1 MRSSSLFIKSDFW
14 LGHEQFIKD
23 LISGVT
29 VGIVALPLAI
39 GFGITSGM
47 SAQAGIATAI
57 LAGLIAAIFGGSR
70 FQVSGPTGA
79 MTVVLIPVIAKNGL
93 AAIPVLGLIAGLI
106 VVAMSVL
113 RLGGIINRIP
123 WSVVE
128 GFTLGIAVVIALQ
141 QLPMALGVA
150 KGEGDRT
157 LQVAI
162 NTVKG
167 AINSGVHASTIA
179 ILLLTLLI
187 KFNIVK
193 IIERLKLKPYVPASF
208 SALAITTAIVALFK
222 LDVAKIGEIP
232 RNVFIWHG
240 SELHFSTALITP
252 AILIALLA
260 AIESLLAARVADGM
274 SHAQEKFHPNRELF
288 GQGLATMVASLFGG
302 QPATGAI
309 ARTSVNIRS
318 GGKTKMAAII
328 HAIFLLIVV
337 LLLSPIFALIPLPAI
352 AGVLIGTS
360 VRILN
365 PHNIRE
371 QLRSTW
377 QEVSTYVVT
386 AVVTITVDLIWAIFI
401 GIALHFILNV
411 LGNKTHENEAS
422 SQSLL

>member
-1 MRSSSLFIKSDFW
+1 MKLSEFW
-14 LGHEQFIKD
+14 VDRDQFLKD
-23 LISGVT
+23 LVSGVT

-57 LAGLIAAIFGGSR
+57 LAGLIAAVFGGSR

-79 MTVVLIPVIAKNGL
+79 MTVVLIPVIAKNGIE
-93 AAIPVLGLIAGLI
+93 AIPALGLMAGVI
-106 VVAMSVL
+106 VIAMSVL

-123 WSVVE
+123 WAVVE

-157 LQVAI
+157 LEVAI
-162 NTVKG
+162 NTVTG
-167 AINSGVHASTIA
+167 AIDNGVRSSTIG

-208 SALAITTAIVALFK
+208 SALAITTVIVALLN

-232 RNVFIWHG
+232 RNVFIWKG
-240 SELHFSTALITP
+240 TGLHFSSSLITP
-252 AILIALLA
+252 ALLIALLA

-274 SHAQEKFHPNRELF
+274 THSKEKFHPNKELF
-288 GQGLATMVASLFGG
+288 GQGLATMVASIFGG

-318 GGKTKMAAII
+318 GGKTKSATCIISLDCCLASLACICSDSSACNRRSLDWYVSANLKSAQHPRTVAI
-328 HAIFLLIVV
+328 HLAGNQHLLCY
-337 LLLSPIFALIPLPAI
+337 S
-352 AGVLIGTS
+352 S
-360 VRILN
+360 R
-365 PHNIRE
+365 HDHS
-371 QLRSTW
+371 RS
-377 QEVSTYVVT
+377 
-386 AVVTITVDLIWAIFI
+386 
-401 GIALHFILNV
+401 N
-411 LGNKTHENEAS
+411 LGNLYRYCP
-422 SQSLL
+422 SLHPATF

>member
-1 MRSSSLFIKSDFW
+1 MKFPISEFW
-14 LGHEQFIKD
+14 IGREQFGRD
-23 LISGVT
+23 LVAGVT

-57 LAGLIAAIFGGSR
+57 LAGFIAALFGGSR
-70 FQVSGPTGA
+70 YQVSGPTGA
-79 MTVVLIPVIAKNGL
+79 MTVVLIPVISKNGIE
-93 AAIPVLGLIAGLI
+93 AIPVLGLMAGAI
-106 VVAMSVL
+106 VIAMSVL

-150 KGEGDRT
+150 KGEGQRT

-162 NTVKG
+162 NTVTG
-167 AINSGVHASTIA
+167 AIESGVKLSTVS
-179 ILLLTLLI
+179 ILILTLLI

-193 IIERLKLKPYVPASF
+193 IVEHFKLKPYIPASF
-208 SALAITTAIVALFK
+208 SALAITTVIVAAMR

-232 RNVFIWHG
+232 RNVFEWSG
-240 SELHFSTALITP
+240 NGLHHSSSLITP

-274 SHAQEKFHPNRELF
+274 SHSEQKFHPNKELF
-288 GQGLATMVASLFGG
+288 GQGLATMAASIFGG

-318 GGKTKMAAII
+318 GGKTKMAALI
-328 HAIFLLIVV
+328 HALFLLIVV

-365 PHNIRE
+365 PKSIRE
-371 QLRSTW
+371 QLTSTW
-377 QEVSTYVVT
+377 QEVTTYVVT
-386 AVVTITVDLIWAIFI
+386 AIVTITVDLIWAIFI
-401 GIALHFILNV
+401 GIALHFV
-411 LGNKTHENEAS
+411 LITTKRHSHKEIY
-422 SQSLL
+422 

>member
-1 MRSSSLFIKSDFW
+1 MSFGSLFTKSDFW
-14 LGHEQFIKD
+14 VSREQFGRD
-23 LISGVT
+23 LVAGVT

-79 MTVVLIPVIAKNGL
+79 MTVVLIPVIAKNGIE
-93 AAIPVLGLIAGLI
+93 AIPVLGLMAGLI
-106 VVAMSVL
+106 VISMSVL

-123 WSVVE
+123 WAVVE

-157 LQVAI
+157 LLVAI
-162 NTVKG
+162 NTAK
-167 AINSGVHASTIA
+167 HAFDNRIQISTLS
-179 ILLLTLLI
+179 ILILTLLI

-193 IIERLKLKPYVPASF
+193 LVERMKLKSYVPASF
-208 SALAITTAIVALFK
+208 SALAITTVVVSLLK
-222 LDVAKIGEIP
+222 LDVAKIGDIP
-232 RNVFIWHG
+232 RNVFTWKG
-240 SELHFSTALITP
+240 SGLHFSSSLITP
-252 AILIALLA
+252 AFLIALLA

-274 SHAQEKFHPNRELF
+274 THTKNKFHPNKELF
-288 GQGLATMVASLFGG
+288 GQGLATMAASIFGG

-318 GGKTKMAAII
+318 GGKTKLAALI
-328 HAIFLLIVV
+328 HALFLLVVV
-337 LLLSPIFALIPLPAI
+337 LMLSPIFALIPLPAI

-360 VRILN
+360 IRILN

-377 QEVSTYVVT
+377 QEIAAYVAT
-386 AVVTITVDLIWAIFI
+386 AVVTITVDLIWAIFV
-401 GIALHFILNV
+401 GIAVHF
-411 LGNKTHENEAS
+411 
-422 SQSLL
+422 LLLPTNRKS

>member
-1 MRSSSLFIKSDFW
+1 MNFRREEFW
-14 LGHEQFIKD
+14 ISREQFGRD
-23 LISGVT
+23 LVAGVT

-47 SAQAGIATAI
+47 SAQAGISTAI
-57 LAGLIAAIFGGSR
+57 LAGFIAALFGGSR

-79 MTVVLIPVIAKNGL
+79 MTVVLIPVIANNGIE
-93 AAIPVLGLIAGLI
+93 AIPVLGLMAGLI
-106 VVAMSVL
+106 VIAMSVL

-123 WSVVE
+123 WAVVE

-141 QLPMALGVA
+141 QIPMALGVS
-150 KGEGDRT
+150 KGEGERT
-157 LQVAI
+157 LQVAV

-167 AINSGVHASTIA
+167 AIESGLHTSTLA
-179 ILLLTLLI
+179 ILILTLVI

-193 IIERLKLKPYVPASF
+193 VVEKLKLKPYVPASF
-208 SALAITTAIVALFK
+208 SALAITTVVVALLN
-222 LDVAKIGEIP
+222 LDVAKIGDIP
-232 RNVFIWHG
+232 RNVFIWKG
-240 SELHFSTALITP
+240 SQLEFASSLVTP

-274 SHAQEKFHPNRELF
+274 SHATVKFQPNKELF
-288 GQGLATMVASLFGG
+288 GQGLATMVASIFGG

-318 GGKTKMAAII
+318 GGKTKMAALI
-328 HAIFLLIVV
+328 HALFLLIIV
-337 LLLSPIFALIPLPAI
+337 LVLSPVFALIPLPAI

-365 PHNIRE
+365 PKSIRE
-371 QLRSTW
+371 QLTSTW

-386 AVVTITVDLIWAIFI
+386 ALVTITVDLIWAIFV
-401 GIALHFILNV
+401 GIALHF
-411 LGNKTHENEAS
+411 
-422 SQSLL
+422 LLLPTRKS

>member
-1 MRSSSLFIKSDFW
+1 MIIRREEFW
-14 LGHEQFIKD
+14 VGRDQFGRD
-23 LISGVT
+23 LVAGVT
-29 VGIVALPLAI
+29 VGVVALPLAI

-57 LAGLIAAIFGGSR
+57 LAGFIAALFGGSR

-79 MTVVLIPVIAKNGL
+79 MTVVLIPVISKNGIE
-93 AAIPVLGLIAGLI
+93 AIPALGLIAGLI
-106 VVAMSVL
+106 VIAMSIV

-123 WSVVE
+123 WAVVE

-141 QLPMALGVA
+141 QLPMALGVV
-150 KGEGDRT
+150 KGEGERT
-157 LQVAI
+157 LQVAF

-167 AINSGVHASTIA
+167 ASENGLHSSTLA
-179 ILLLTLLI
+179 ILALTLII

-193 IIERLKLKPYVPASF
+193 VVERLKLKPYVPASF
-208 SALAITTAIVALFK
+208 SALAITTAIVAIFH
-222 LDVAKIGEIP
+222 LDVAKIGDIP
-232 RNVFIWHG
+232 RNVFIWQG
-240 SELHFSTALITP
+240 SLLNFSSDLITP

-274 SHAQEKFHPNRELF
+274 SHAKEKFHPNKELF
-288 GQGLATMVASLFGG
+288 GQGLATMVASIFGG

-318 GGKTKMAAII
+318 GGKTKTAALI
-328 HAIFLLIVV
+328 HALFLLLVV
-337 LLLSPIFALIPLPAI
+337 LLLSPVFALIPLPAI

-365 PHNIRE
+365 PHNVLE

-377 QEVSTYVVT
+377 QELTTYVVT
-386 AVVTITVDLIWAIFI
+386 ALVTIAVDLIWAIFV
-401 GIALHFILNV
+401 GIALHFV
-411 LGNKTHENEAS
+411 LKLSNYFSK
-422 SQSLL
+422 

>member
-1 MRSSSLFIKSDFW
+1 MKFPITDYWIGR
-14 LGHEQFIKD
+14 EQFFRD
-23 LISGVT
+23 LVAGIT

-57 LAGLIAAIFGGSR
+57 IAGFIAALFGGSR
-70 FQVSGPTGA
+70 YQVSGPTGA
-79 MTVVLIPVIAKNGL
+79 MTVVLIPVIAKNGIE
-93 AAIPVLGLIAGLI
+93 AIPVLGLMAGLI
-106 VVAMSVL
+106 VIAMSAL
-113 RLGGIINRIP
+113 RLGGTINRIP

-141 QLPMALGVA
+141 QLPMALGVV

-162 NTVKG
+162 NTIKG
-167 AINSGVHASTIA
+167 AIDVGINISTLS
-179 ILLLTLLI
+179 ILALTLLI

-208 SALAITTAIVALFK
+208 SALAITTVIVGLLN
-222 LDVAKIGEIP
+222 LDVAKIGDIP
-232 RNVFIWHG
+232 RNVFTWKG
-240 SELHFSTALITP
+240 TGLHFSSSLITP

-274 SHAQEKFHPNRELF
+274 THTQEKFHPNKELF
-288 GQGLATMVASLFGG
+288 GQGLATMVASIFGG

-318 GGKTKMAAII
+318 GGKTKMAALI
-328 HAIFLLIVV
+328 HALFLLIVV
-337 LLLSPIFALIPLPAI
+337 LLLSPVFALIPLPAI

-386 AVVTITVDLIWAIFI
+386 AIVTITVDLIWAIFV
-401 GIALHFILNV
+401 GIALHFILA
-411 LGNKTHENEAS
+411 LTRKS
-422 SQSLL
+422 

>member
-1 MRSSSLFIKSDFW
+1 MKFPIHEYWIGR
-14 LGHEQFIKD
+14 EQFGRD
-23 LISGVT
+23 LVSGVT

-57 LAGLIAAIFGGSR
+57 LAGLIAAVFGGSR

-79 MTVVLIPVIAKNGL
+79 MTVVLIPVIAKNGIE
-93 AAIPVLGLIAGLI
+93 AIPALGLMAGLI
-106 VVAMSVL
+106 VIAMSVL

-123 WSVVE
+123 WAVVE

-141 QLPMALGVA
+141 QLPMALGVV

-167 AINSGVHASTIA
+167 AIDSGVQSSTIA

-193 IIERLKLKPYVPASF
+193 VIERLKLKPYVPASF
-208 SALAITTAIVALFK
+208 SALAITTVIVALLN

-232 RNVFIWHG
+232 RNVFIWNG
-240 SELHFSTALITP
+240 TSLHFSTSLMTP

-274 SHAQEKFHPNRELF
+274 THSKEKFHPNKELF
-288 GQGLATMVASLFGG
+288 GQGLATMVASIFGG

-318 GGKTKMAAII
+318 GGKTKSAAII

-337 LLLSPIFALIPLPAI
+337 LLLSPVFALIPLPAI

-371 QLRSTW
+371 QMRSTW
-377 QEVSTYVVT
+377 QEVSTYVIT
-386 AVVTITVDLIWAIFI
+386 AIVTITVDLIWAIFV
-401 GIALHFILNV
+401 GIALH
-411 LGNKTHENEAS
+411 A
-422 SQSLL
+422 LLLFLKK

>member
-1 MRSSSLFIKSDFW
+1 MKLSEFW
-14 LGHEQFIKD
+14 IGRDQFIKD
-23 LISGVT
+23 LVSGVT

-57 LAGLIAAIFGGSR
+57 LAGFIAALFGGSR

-79 MTVVLIPVIAKNGL
+79 MTVVLIPVIAKNGIE
-93 AAIPVLGLIAGLI
+93 AIPVLGLMAGLI
-106 VVAMSVL
+106 VIAMSVL

-167 AINSGVHASTIA
+167 AIDNGVHSSTIV

-193 IIERLKLKPYVPASF
+193 LVERLKLKPYVPASF
-208 SALAITTAIVALFK
+208 SALAITTIIVALFN

-232 RNVFIWHG
+232 RNVFSWNG
-240 SELHFSTALITP
+240 DGLHFSTALVTP

-260 AIESLLAARVADGM
+260 AIESLLAARVADGLTH
-274 SHAQEKFHPNRELF
+274 SQDKFHPNKELF
-288 GQGLATMVASLFGG
+288 GQGLATMVASIFGG

-318 GGKTKMAAII
+318 GGKTKMAALV
-328 HAIFLLIVV
+328 HALFLLAVV
-337 LLLSPIFALIPLPAI
+337 LLLSPVFALIPLPSI

-365 PHNIRE
+365 PKNVRE
-371 QLRSTW
+371 QLTSTW

-386 AVVTITVDLIWAIFI
+386 AVVTITVDLIWAIFV
-401 GIALHFILNV
+401 GIALHFFL
-411 LGNKTHENEAS
+411 
-422 SQSLL
+422 SLTRKKN

>member
-1 MRSSSLFIKSDFW
+1 MSLLRFPTSDFW
-14 LGHEQFIKD
+14 IGREQFGRD
-23 LISGVT
+23 LVAGVT

-57 LAGLIAAIFGGSR
+57 LAGFIAALFGGSR

-79 MTVVLIPVIAKNGL
+79 MTVVLIPVIANNGIE
-93 AAIPVLGLIAGLI
+93 AIPVLGLMAGAI
-106 VVAMSVL
+106 VILMSIL
-113 RLGGIINRIP
+113 RLGGVINRIP

-150 KGEGDRT
+150 KGEGERT

-162 NTVKG
+162 NTVQG
-167 AINSGVHASTIA
+167 AIESGLQISTLA
-179 ILLLTLLI
+179 ILILTLII

-193 IIERLKLKPYVPASF
+193 IVEKLKLKPYVPASF
-208 SALAITTAIVALFK
+208 SALAITTVVVAIMR
-222 LDVAKIGEIP
+222 LDVAKIGDIP
-232 RNVFIWHG
+232 RNVFIWRG
-240 SELHFSTALITP
+240 TQLEFATSLITP

-274 SHAQEKFHPNRELF
+274 SHSEEKFHPNKELF
-288 GQGLATMVASLFGG
+288 GQGLATMVASIFGG

-318 GGKTKMAAII
+318 GGKTKIAALI
-328 HAIFLLIVV
+328 HALFLLIVV

-365 PHNIRE
+365 PKSIRE
-371 QLRSTW
+371 QLTSTW
-377 QEVSTYVVT
+377 QEVTTYVVT
-386 AVVTITVDLIWAIFI
+386 AIVTITVDLIWAIFV
-401 GIALHFILNV
+401 GIALHFALSTTKRHSHKEID
-411 LGNKTHENEAS
+411 
-422 SQSLL
+422 

>member
-1 MRSSSLFIKSDFW
+1 MKFPISEFW
-14 LGHEQFIKD
+14 IGREQFGRD
-23 LISGVT
+23 LVAGVT

-57 LAGLIAAIFGGSR
+57 LAGFIAALFGGSR
-70 FQVSGPTGA
+70 YQVSGPTGA
-79 MTVVLIPVIAKNGL
+79 MTVVLIPVISKNGIE
-93 AAIPVLGLIAGLI
+93 AIPVLGLMAGAI
-106 VVAMSVL
+106 VIAMSVL

-150 KGEGDRT
+150 KGEGQRT

-162 NTVKG
+162 NTVTG
-167 AINSGVHASTIA
+167 AIESGVKLSTVS
-179 ILLLTLLI
+179 ILILTLLI

-193 IIERLKLKPYVPASF
+193 IVEHFKLKPYIPASF
-208 SALAITTAIVALFK
+208 SALAITTVIVAAMR

-232 RNVFIWHG
+232 RNVFEWSG
-240 SELHFSTALITP
+240 NGLHYSSSLITP

-274 SHAQEKFHPNRELF
+274 SHSEQKFHPNKELF
-288 GQGLATMVASLFGG
+288 GQGLATMAASIFGG

-318 GGKTKMAAII
+318 GGKTKMAALI
-328 HAIFLLIVV
+328 HALFLLIVV

-365 PHNIRE
+365 PKSIRE
-371 QLRSTW
+371 QLTSTW
-377 QEVSTYVVT
+377 QEVTTYVVT
-386 AVVTITVDLIWAIFI
+386 AIVTITVDLIWAIFI
-401 GIALHFILNV
+401 GIALHFV
-411 LGNKTHENEAS
+411 LITTKRHSHKEIY
-422 SQSLL
+422 

>member
-1 MRSSSLFIKSDFW
+1 MIFRREELWINR
-14 LGHEQFIKD
+14 EQFGRDIVAG
-23 LISGVT
+23 IT

-47 SAQAGIATAI
+47 SAQAGISTAI
-57 LAGLIAAIFGGSR
+57 IAGFIAALFGGSR

-79 MTVVLIPVIAKNGL
+79 MTVVLIPVIAKNGIE
-93 AAIPVLGLIAGLI
+93 AIPVLGLMAGLI
-106 VVAMSVL
+106 VIAMSVL
-113 RLGGIINRIP
+113 GLGTIINRIP
-123 WSVVE
+123 WAVVE

-141 QLPMALGVA
+141 QLPMALGVV

-167 AINSGVHASTIA
+167 AIESGFQLQTLA
-179 ILLLTLLI
+179 ILVLTLLI

-193 IIERLKLKPYVPASF
+193 IVEKLKLKPYVPASF
-208 SALAITTAIVALFK
+208 SALAITTLVVALMH
-222 LDVAKIGEIP
+222 LDVAKIGDIP
-232 RNVFIWHG
+232 RNIFIWKG
-240 SELHFSTALITP
+240 SSLTFSSSLITP

-274 SHAQEKFHPNRELF
+274 THAKDKFHPNKELF
-288 GQGLATMVASLFGG
+288 GQGLATMAASIFGG

-318 GGKTKMAAII
+318 GGKTKMAALI
-328 HAIFLLIVV
+328 HSLFLLIVV
-337 LLLSPIFALIPLPAI
+337 LLLSPVFALIPLPAI

-360 VRILN
+360 FRILN

-371 QLRSTW
+371 QLKSTW

-386 AVVTITVDLIWAIFI
+386 AVVTITVDLIWAIFV
-401 GIALHFILNV
+401 GITLHF
-411 LGNKTHENEAS
+411 
-422 SQSLL
+422 LLSRTKRNAE

>member
-1 MRSSSLFIKSDFW
+1 MSLGSVFNKEDFW
-14 LGHEQFIKD
+14 RGREQFGKD
-23 LISGVT
+23 LVAGVT

-47 SAQAGIATAI
+47 SAQAGISTAI
-57 LAGLIAAIFGGSR
+57 LAGFIAALFGGSR
-70 FQVSGPTGA
+70 YQVSGPTGA
-79 MTVVLIPVIAKNGL
+79 MTVVLIPVIAKNGIE
-93 AAIPVLGLIAGLI
+93 AIPVLGLMAGLI
-106 VVAMSVL
+106 VIAMSLL

-141 QLPMALGVA
+141 QLPMALGVV
-150 KGEGDRT
+150 KGGGDHT

-167 AINSGVHASTIA
+167 AVESGVHLSTIS
-179 ILLLTLLI
+179 ILIFTLFI

-208 SALAITTAIVALFK
+208 SALAITTVLVAIFK
-222 LDVAKIGEIP
+222 LDVAKIGDIP
-232 RNVFIWHG
+232 RNVFIWKG
-240 SELHFSTALITP
+240 SSLHVSSSLITP

-274 SHAQEKFHPNRELF
+274 THTQEKFHPNKELF
-288 GQGLATMVASLFGG
+288 GQGLATMVASIFGG

-318 GGKTKMAAII
+318 GGKTKMASLI
-328 HAIFLLIVV
+328 HALFLLIVV
-337 LLLSPIFALIPLPAI
+337 LLLSPVFALIPLPAI

-386 AVVTITVDLIWAIFI
+386 ALVTITVDLIWAIFV
-401 GIALHFILNV
+401 GITLHFIL
-411 LGNKTHENEAS
+411 
-422 SQSLL
+422 SLTRK

>member
-1 MRSSSLFIKSDFW
+1 MKLSEFW
-14 LGHEQFIKD
+14 LGRDQFFKD
-23 LISGVT
+23 LVAGVT

-57 LAGLIAAIFGGSR
+57 LAGLIAALFGGSR

-79 MTVVLIPVIAKNGL
+79 MTVVLIPVIAKNGIES
-93 AAIPVLGLIAGLI
+93 IPVLGLMAGLI
-106 VVAMSVL
+106 VIAMSAL

-123 WSVVE
+123 WAVVE

-162 NTVKG
+162 NTIKG
-167 AINSGVHASTIA
+167 AIDTGVHSSTIA
-179 ILLLTLLI
+179 ILLLTLLV

-193 IIERLKLKPYVPASF
+193 IIEWLKLKPYVPASF
-208 SALAITTAIVALFK
+208 SALAITTVIVAVFN

-232 RNVFIWHG
+232 RNVFDWNG
-240 SELHFSTALITP
+240 SGLHFTSALITP

-274 SHAQEKFHPNRELF
+274 THAKEKFHPNKELF
-288 GQGLATMVASLFGG
+288 GQGLATMVASIFGG

-318 GGKTKMAAII
+318 GGKTKSAAII
-328 HAIFLLIVV
+328 HAVFLLIVV
-337 LLLSPIFALIPLPAI
+337 LLLSPVFALIPLPAI

-365 PHNIRE
+365 PHNIKE

-377 QEVSTYVVT
+377 QEITTYLAT
-386 AVVTITVDLIWAIFI
+386 AIVTITVDLIWAIFV
-401 GIALHFILNV
+401 GIALHFILKV
-411 LGNKTHENEAS
+411 TPKNK
-422 SQSLL
+422 

>member
-1 MRSSSLFIKSDFW
+1 MKFPISEFW
-14 LGHEQFIKD
+14 MGREQFGKD
-23 LISGVT
+23 LIAGVT

-47 SAQAGIATAI
+47 SAQAGISTAI
-57 LAGLIAAIFGGSR
+57 LAGFIAAIFGGSR

-79 MTVVLIPVIAKNGL
+79 MTVVLIPVIAKNGTE
-93 AAIPVLGLIAGLI
+93 AIPVLGLMAGAI
-106 VVAMSVL
+106 VIAMSLL
-113 RLGGIINRIP
+113 RLGTIINRIP
-123 WSVVE
+123 WAVVE

-141 QLPMALGVA
+141 QLPMALGIV

-167 AINSGVHASTIA
+167 AIDAGVHLSTLS
-179 ILLLTLLI
+179 ILLLTLFI

-193 IIERLKLKPYVPASF
+193 IVERLKLKPYVPASF
-208 SALAITTAIVALFK
+208 SALAITTIIVAIFK
-222 LDVAKIGEIP
+222 LDVAKIGDIP
-232 RNVFIWHG
+232 RNVFIWRG
-240 SELHFSTALITP
+240 SQLEFATSLITP

-260 AIESLLAARVADGM
+260 AIESLLAARVADGL
-274 SHAQEKFHPNRELF
+274 SHATVKFHPNKELF
-288 GQGLATMVASLFGG
+288 GQGLATMVSSIFGG

-318 GGKTKMAAII
+318 GGKTKMAALV
-328 HAIFLLIVV
+328 HALFLLIVV
-337 LLLSPIFALIPLPAI
+337 LLLSPVFALIPLPAI

-371 QLRSTW
+371 QLTSTW
-377 QEVSTYVVT
+377 QEVSTYIVT
-386 AVVTITVDLIWAIFI
+386 AIVTITVDLIWAIFV
-401 GIALHFILNV
+401 GIALHFMLILF
-411 LGNKTHENEAS
+411 KS
-422 SQSLL
+422 DRK

>member
-1 MRSSSLFIKSDFW
+1 MKFSTTEYWVGR
-14 LGHEQFIKD
+14 EQFGRDVVAGI
-23 LISGVT
+23 T

-47 SAQAGIATAI
+47 SAQAGISTAI
-57 LAGLIAAIFGGSR
+57 LAGFIAALFGGSR
-70 FQVSGPTGA
+70 YQVSGPTGA
-79 MTVVLIPVIAKNGL
+79 MTVVLIPVIAKNGI
-93 AAIPVLGLIAGLI
+93 AAIPVLGLMAGLI
-106 VVAMSVL
+106 VIAMSVL

-123 WSVVE
+123 WAVVE

-141 QLPMALGVA
+141 QLPMALGVV
-150 KGEGDRT
+150 KGDGERT

-167 AINSGVHASTIA
+167 AIESGFQLSTIS
-179 ILLLTLLI
+179 ILVLTLLI

-193 IIERLKLKPYVPASF
+193 IIQRLKLKPYVPASF
-208 SALAITTAIVALFK
+208 SALAITTFIVAVFK
-222 LDVAKIGEIP
+222 LDVAKIGDIP
-232 RNVFIWHG
+232 RNVFIWKG
-240 SELHFSTALITP
+240 SGLQYSSSLISP

-274 SHAQEKFHPNRELF
+274 THTKEKFHPNKELF
-288 GQGLATMVASLFGG
+288 GQGLATMVASIFGG

-318 GGKTKMAAII
+318 GGKTKMAALI
-328 HAIFLLIVV
+328 HALFLLIVV
-337 LLLSPIFALIPLPAI
+337 LVLSPVFALIPLPAI

-371 QLRSTW
+371 QLTSTW
-377 QEVSTYVVT
+377 QEISTYVVT
-386 AVVTITVDLIWAIFI
+386 AIVTITVDLIWAIFV
-401 GIALHFILNV
+401 GIALHFV
-411 LGNKTHENEAS
+411 L
-422 SQSLL
+422 LLTRKKS

>member
-1 MRSSSLFIKSDFW
+1 MGR
-14 LGHEQFIKD
+14 EQFGKD
-23 LISGVT
+23 LVAGVT

-47 SAQAGIATAI
+47 SAQAGISTAI
-57 LAGLIAAIFGGSR
+57 LAGFIAALFGGSR
-70 FQVSGPTGA
+70 YQVSGPTGA
-79 MTVVLIPVIAKNGL
+79 MTVVLIPVIAKNGIE
-93 AAIPVLGLIAGLI
+93 AIPVLGLMAGLI
-106 VVAMSVL
+106 VIAMSLL
-113 RLGGIINRIP
+113 RLGGVINRIP

-141 QLPMALGVA
+141 QLPMALGVV

-167 AINSGVHASTIA
+167 AIDSGVHLSTLA
-179 ILLLTLLI
+179 ILLLTLVI

-193 IIERLKLKPYVPASF
+193 IVERLKLKSYVPASF
-208 SALAITTAIVALFK
+208 SALAITTVIVAIFK
-222 LDVAKIGEIP
+222 LDVAKIGVIP
-232 RNVFIWHG
+232 RNVFIWRG
-240 SELHFSTALITP
+240 FDLHYSSSLITP
-252 AILIALLA
+252 TILIALLA

-274 SHAQEKFHPNRELF
+274 THTKNKFHPNKELF
-288 GQGLATMVASLFGG
+288 GQGLATMVASIFGG

-318 GGKTKMAAII
+318 GGKTKMAALI
-328 HAIFLLIVV
+328 HALFLLIVV
-337 LLLSPIFALIPLPAI
+337 LLLSPVFALIPLPAI

-377 QEVSTYVVT
+377 QEISTYVLT
-386 AVVTITVDLIWAIFI
+386 ALVTITVDLIWAIFV
-401 GIALHFILNV
+401 GIALHF
-411 LGNKTHENEAS
+411 
-422 SQSLL
+422 LLLPTRRKS

>member
-1 MRSSSLFIKSDFW
+1 LKTINFRKEEFW
-14 LGHEQFIKD
+14 ISREQFGRD
-23 LISGVT
+23 LVAGVT

-57 LAGLIAAIFGGSR
+57 IAGFLAAIFGGSR

-79 MTVVLIPVIAKNGL
+79 MTVVLIPVIANNGI
-93 AAIPVLGLIAGLI
+93 AAIPVLGLLAGLI
-106 VVAMSVL
+106 VIAMSVL
-113 RLGGIINRIP
+113 RLGTIINRIP

-141 QLPMALGVA
+141 QLPMALGVV
-150 KGEGDRT
+150 KGEGERT
-157 LQVAI
+157 LQVAF
-162 NTVKG
+162 NTVKR
-167 AINSGVHASTIA
+167 ASEEGFHLSTLF

-193 IIERLKLKPYVPASF
+193 IVERLKLKPYVPASF
-208 SALAITTAIVALFK
+208 SALALTTLIVYIFK

-232 RNVFIWHG
+232 RNVFIWEG
-240 SELHFSTALITP
+240 TNLNFVSSLITP

-274 SHAQEKFHPNRELF
+274 SHATEKFQPNKELF
-288 GQGLATMVASLFGG
+288 GQGFATMVASIFGG

-318 GGKTKMAAII
+318 GGKTKTAAIV
-328 HAIFLLIVV
+328 HALFLLIVV
-337 LLLSPIFALIPLPAI
+337 LLLSPVFALIPLPAI

-360 VRILN
+360 IRILN
-365 PHNIRE
+365 PNNIRE

-377 QEVSTYVVT
+377 QEVSTYLVT
-386 AVVTITVDLIWAIFI
+386 ALVTITVDLIWAII
-401 GIALHFILNV
+401 VGISLH
-411 LGNKTHENEAS
+411 
-422 SQSLL
+422 LLLSVNIRRN

>member
-1 MRSSSLFIKSDFW
+1 MIFRREEFW
-14 LGHEQFIKD
+14 VGREQFGRD
-23 LISGVT
+23 LIAGVT

-57 LAGLIAAIFGGSR
+57 LAGFIAALFGGSR

-79 MTVVLIPVIAKNGL
+79 MTVVLIPVITKNGIE
-93 AAIPVLGLIAGLI
+93 AIPVLGLMAGLI
-106 VVAMSVL
+106 VIAMSVV

-141 QLPMALGVA
+141 QLPMALGVV

-167 AINSGVHASTIA
+167 AIDNGFKGSTIF
-179 ILLLTLLI
+179 ILALTLLI

-193 IIERLKLKPYVPASF
+193 VVERLKLKPYVPASF
-208 SALAITTAIVALFK
+208 SALAITTLLVALFK
-222 LDVAKIGEIP
+222 LDVAKIGDIP
-232 RNVFIWHG
+232 RNVFIWKG
-240 SELHFSTALITP
+240 SALHFSSSLITP

-274 SHAQEKFHPNRELF
+274 SHSKEKFHPNKELF
-288 GQGLATMVASLFGG
+288 GQGLATLAASIFGG

-318 GGKTKMAAII
+318 GGKTKMAALI
-328 HAIFLLIVV
+328 HAFFLLLVV
-337 LLLSPIFALIPLPAI
+337 LVLSPVFALIPLPAI

-377 QEVSTYVVT
+377 QEITTYAVT
-386 AVVTITVDLIWAIFI
+386 ALVTITVDLIWAIFV
-401 GIALHFILNV
+401 GIAVHF
-411 LGNKTHENEAS
+411 
-422 SQSLL
+422 LLKLVKKN

>member
-1 MRSSSLFIKSDFW
+1 MKFPISDYW
-14 LGHEQFIKD
+14 VGREQFGKD
-23 LISGVT
+23 LVAGVT

-47 SAQAGIATAI
+47 SAQAGISTAI
-57 LAGLIAAIFGGSR
+57 LAGFIAALFGGSR

-79 MTVVLIPVIAKNGL
+79 MTVVLIPVIANNGIS
-93 AAIPVLGLIAGLI
+93 AIPVLGLMAGLI
-106 VVAMSVL
+106 VIAMSVL

-123 WSVVE
+123 WAVVE

-150 KGEGDRT
+150 KGEGDHT

-162 NTVKG
+162 STVRG
-167 AINSGVHASTIA
+167 AIESGFHASTLS
-179 ILLLTLLI
+179 ILALTLLI

-193 IIERLKLKPYVPASF
+193 IVEGLKLKSYVPASF
-208 SALAITTAIVALFK
+208 SALAITTLIVQLAH

-232 RNVFIWHG
+232 RNVFIWRG
-240 SELHFSTALITP
+240 SSLEFSTSLITP

-274 SHAQEKFHPNRELF
+274 THAKEKFHPNKELF
-288 GQGLATMVASLFGG
+288 GQGLATMVASIFGG

-318 GGKTKMAAII
+318 GGKTKMAALT
-328 HAIFLLIVV
+328 HALFLLIVV

-386 AVVTITVDLIWAIFI
+386 ALVTITVDLIWAIFV
-401 GIALHFILNV
+401 GIALHFV
-411 LGNKTHENEAS
+411 L
-422 SQSLL
+422 SLTKRD

>member
-1 MRSSSLFIKSDFW
+1 MNFRREEFW
-14 LGHEQFIKD
+14 ISREQFGRD
-23 LISGVT
+23 LVAGVT

-47 SAQAGIATAI
+47 SAQAGISTAI
-57 LAGLIAAIFGGSR
+57 LAGFIAALFGGSR

-79 MTVVLIPVIAKNGL
+79 MTVVLIPVIANNGIE
-93 AAIPVLGLIAGLI
+93 AIPVLGLMAGLI
-106 VVAMSVL
+106 VIAMSVL

-123 WSVVE
+123 WAVVE

-141 QLPMALGVA
+141 QIPMALGVS
-150 KGEGDRT
+150 KGEGERT

-167 AINSGVHASTIA
+167 AIESGLHTSTLA
-179 ILLLTLLI
+179 ILVLTLII

-193 IIERLKLKPYVPASF
+193 VVEKLKLKPYVPASF
-208 SALAITTAIVALFK
+208 SALAITTLVVALLN
-222 LDVAKIGEIP
+222 LDVAKIGDIP
-232 RNVFIWHG
+232 RNVFIWKG
-240 SELHFSTALITP
+240 SQLEFATSLISP

-274 SHAQEKFHPNRELF
+274 SHATVKFQPNKELF
-288 GQGLATMVASLFGG
+288 GQGLATMVASIFGG

-318 GGKTKMAAII
+318 GGKTKMAALI
-328 HAIFLLIVV
+328 HALFLLIVV
-337 LLLSPIFALIPLPAI
+337 LVLSPVFALIPLPAI

-365 PHNIRE
+365 PKSVRE
-371 QLRSTW
+371 QLTSTW

-386 AVVTITVDLIWAIFI
+386 ALVTITVDLIWAIFV
-401 GIALHFILNV
+401 GIALHFIL
-411 LGNKTHENEAS
+411 LPTKKKF
-422 SQSLL
+422 

>member
-1 MRSSSLFIKSDFW
+1 MNFRREEFW
-14 LGHEQFIKD
+14 ISREQFGRD
-23 LISGVT
+23 LVAGVT

-47 SAQAGIATAI
+47 SAQAGISTAI
-57 LAGLIAAIFGGSR
+57 LAGFIAALFGGSR

-79 MTVVLIPVIAKNGL
+79 MTVVLIPVIANNGIE
-93 AAIPVLGLIAGLI
+93 AIPVLGLMAGLI
-106 VVAMSVL
+106 VIAMSVL

-123 WSVVE
+123 WAVVE

-141 QLPMALGVA
+141 QIPMALGVS
-150 KGEGDRT
+150 KGEGERT
-157 LQVAI
+157 LQVAV

-167 AINSGVHASTIA
+167 AIESGLHTSTLA
-179 ILLLTLLI
+179 ILILTLVI

-193 IIERLKLKPYVPASF
+193 VVEKLKLKPYVPASF
-208 SALAITTAIVALFK
+208 SALAITTVVVALLN
-222 LDVAKIGEIP
+222 LDVAKIGDIP
-232 RNVFIWHG
+232 RNVFIWKG
-240 SELHFSTALITP
+240 SQLEFASSLVTP

-274 SHAQEKFHPNRELF
+274 SHATVKFQPNKELF
-288 GQGLATMVASLFGG
+288 GQGLATMVASIFGG

-318 GGKTKMAAII
+318 GGKTKMAALI
-328 HAIFLLIVV
+328 HALFLLIIV
-337 LLLSPIFALIPLPAI
+337 LVLSPVFALIPLPAI

-365 PHNIRE
+365 PKSVRE
-371 QLRSTW
+371 QLTSTW

-386 AVVTITVDLIWAIFI
+386 ALVTITVDLIWAIFV
-401 GIALHFILNV
+401 GIALHF
-411 LGNKTHENEAS
+411 
-422 SQSLL
+422 LLLPTRKS